1 MRISECAAL
10 LEQYVTLLEKLS
22 KLKTRL
28 GRVENS
34 NLKELVLAEIKR
46 LQTTSLLEDPSE
58 KALLKAQLNE
68 MFGRR

>member
-1 MRISECAAL
+1 MRISEYAAL
-10 LEQYVTLLEKLS
+10 LEQYVTLLERLS

-46 LQTTSLLEDPSE
+46 LQTTSRIEDPSVT
-58 KALLKAQLNE
+58 ALTAQLSE

>member
-1 MRISECAAL
+1 MRISEYAAL

-46 LQTTSLLEDPSE
+46 LQTTSLLENPSE
-58 KALLKAQLNE
+58 TALKAQLSE
-68 MFGRR
+68 MFMRR